1 ADAAVR
7 VQRPRTATANPEPR
21 NCLWATSHFLT
32 SDNSLARHASVQN
45 GLSQRSA
52 ARSREAA
59 PLGGRTMS
67 RSEID
72 HCHEAL
78 QTKEV
83 ELSSTLSRR
92 GEISIEKVAD
102 ALDDIQYTRER
113 ELAISNLDR
122 VSKLLRCVRAALA
135 RIENGSY
142 GISPRCDS
150 AINPRRLRA

>member
-1 ADAAVR
+1 
-7 VQRPRTATANPEPR
+7 
-21 NCLWATSHFLT
+21 
-32 SDNSLARHASVQN
+32 
-45 GLSQRSA
+45 
-52 ARSREAA
+52 
-59 PLGGRTMS
+59 MS

-92 GEISIEKVAD
+92 REISIEKVAD

-150 AINPRRLRA
+150 AINPRRLRAVPWAEYCVRCQEAADRHDFDDEIVGPMLAPTR